1 MEVKNVFITSNVL
14 TSRSANAYTVYIPN
28 VIKDIHRVEVTYAT
42 YNLPVQTPFVY
53 LDIQELRSP
62 LFNMTAI
69 ANPSSYTSSGV
80 TTSQNLAES
89 AFAVLPGGLSGQ
101 TFYNNASNYSIVVDY
116 PFPIQKL
123 DRLTV
128 SWHSEAGPIPF
139 PPDSET
145 AVLLKLYTLRKN
157 MGPFQ

>member
-1 MEVKNVFITSNVL
+1 MEVKNVFITSNIL
-14 TSRSANAYTVYIPN
+14 PSRNANAYTVYIPN
-28 VIKDIHRVEVTYAT
+28 VIKDIYRVEVTYAT
-42 YNLPVQTPFVY
+42 YNLPVSTPFVY

-69 ANPSSYTSSGV
+69 ANPSSYTSSI
-80 TTSQNLAES
+80 TASQNLSES
-89 AFAVLPGGLSGQ
+89 AFAVLPGGSSGQ

-128 SWHSEAGPIPF
+128 SWHSEAGPVPF
-139 PPDSET
+139 PLDSET
-145 AVLLKLYTLRKN
+145 AVLLKMYTLRKN